1 MKDYVLA
8 TQDSGKFGTGEASSS
23 SKAPLDEFEVDET
36 CLRKRDVSEDG
47 QVQWT
52 EYVGLKRRGDPE
64 SLYLEQRDPNKSKS
78 QRKSNGGVSPPP
90 YTKEEWL
97 ALAKKKVRSGSLQHS
112 DGAKAYQQ
120 NLDGVERDY
129 VSHSTRGDGPH
140 FVAACSVQGALAG
153 TQSLD
158 GWWGHAK
165 KNCVGLNADDEQ
177 IAMHVHEQQWRHW
190 FAESDKF
197 EAGGT
202 VIRFAL
208 LEEWFDEPMTIRM
221 AAQKMPSRCH

>member
-8 TQDSGKFGTGEASSS
+8 TQDSGKFRTGGASSS

-36 CLRKRDVSEDG
+36 CLRKRDASEDG
-47 QVQWT
+47 QQVQWT

-64 SLYLEQRDPNKSKS
+64 SLYLEQRDLNKSKS
-78 QRKSNGGVSPPP
+78 KRKCNGGVSPPP

-140 FVAACSVQGALAG
+140 FVAASSVHGALAG

-165 KNCVGLNADDEQ
+165 K
-177 IAMHVHEQQWRHW
+177 IASVSMQMMNRLPGTCTNN
-190 FAESDKF
+190 S
-197 EAGGT
+197 GGT
-202 VIRFAL
+202 GSLKATSSKPVAL
-208 LEEWFDEPMTIRM
+208 SSGLLCSKNDSM
-221 AAQKMPSRCH
+221 KL